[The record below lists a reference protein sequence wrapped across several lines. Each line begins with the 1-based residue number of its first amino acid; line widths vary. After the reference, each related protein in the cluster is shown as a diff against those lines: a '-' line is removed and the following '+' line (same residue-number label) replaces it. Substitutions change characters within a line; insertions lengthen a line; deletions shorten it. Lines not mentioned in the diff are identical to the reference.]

1 MQRKRRRGR
10 GAKCIQ
16 GLTPSRRRRRRRR
29 RKVYSRADAVNEE
42 DPERDRARRRR
53 NGWAGGLFFESTS
66 PFTLSVLC
74 SIIFVKCVE
83 RSSIIFVIFD
93 DFAQCHETR
102 LLSF

>member
-1 MQRKRRRGR
+1 M
-10 GAKCIQ
+10 
-16 GLTPSRRRRRRRR
+16 
-29 RKVYSRADAVNEE
+29 YSRADAVNEE

-93 DFAQCHETR
+93 KNNKKLFLSSVLRAR
-102 LLSF
+102 ALFLSFLMILHSVMKLVSCHSDPFV